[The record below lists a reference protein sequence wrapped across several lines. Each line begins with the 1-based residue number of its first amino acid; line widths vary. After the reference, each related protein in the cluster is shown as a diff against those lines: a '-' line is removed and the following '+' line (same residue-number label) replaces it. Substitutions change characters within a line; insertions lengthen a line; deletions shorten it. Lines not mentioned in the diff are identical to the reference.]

1 MRQEVKSKDSS
12 ETQTGQKVKFKM
24 FLGKK
29 FQVIGKAGVPEIL
42 ELDTEQEVWDSNGW
56 LKSTELG
63 SNPMRPSAPNPR
75 HLDSQLEKVNKT
87 H

>member
-24 FLGKK
+24 FLDKK
-29 FQVIGKAGVPEIL
+29 VQVIGKAGVPEIL

-63 SNPMRPSAPNPR
+63 SNPMKPSAPNPG